1 VRVEQEDEGHSEV
14 AEGAQRPW
22 GHLDPAMARALEPE
36 LPSLADECIAE
47 IGRTIA
53 EYRRP
58 LEGSFG
64 QGLRAGVQRALQ
76 QFVDRVGH
84 PEEPDPPSF
93 EVYRELGRGELR
105 AGRGLDALQAAYR
118 LGARLSWRRL
128 SAVARAQ
135 GADAATVSLLAE
147 AIFAHIE
154 AISASSIEGYAQAQ
168 AERAGERERRRRRV
182 VRLLL
187 ESEEPL
193 EERTLLGAALEAGWE
208 LPATLAALA
217 CGLQDASRLAA
228 SIGGEAIGARMDEL
242 TCVLIPEPD
251 APGRREQ
258 IVRALERVAADAPWC
273 AALGPGVSRSGVR
286 LSFARARETLLLHQR
301 AILAG
306 GGLLVSSEHLLP
318 MLLHADPAIG
328 SELVRRRLEPLLGL
342 SDPARRRLGQT
353 LLSWLRH
360 QGSIVPVALELSI
373 HRQTVRYRLG
383 QLRELFGSD
392 LDDPE
397 ARLEI
402 ELALRIARAQE
413 IPTIEEHQ

>member
-1 VRVEQEDEGHSEV
+1 MEQKTEDSPDVSE
-14 AEGAQRPW
+14 AAPRPW
-22 GHLDPAMARALEPE
+22 GRLDPAMARALEPE

-64 QGLRAGVQRALQ
+64 RGLRAGVQRALQ
-76 QFVDRVGH
+76 QFVDRVGR
-84 PEEPDPPSF
+84 PEELDPPSF

-135 GADAATVSLLAE
+135 GADAATISLLAE

-154 AISASSIEGYAQAQ
+154 EISASSIEGYAQAQ

-182 VRLLL
+182 VRLLV

-193 EERTLLGAALEAGWE
+193 DERTLLGAALDAGWE
-208 LPATLAALA
+208 LPGRLAALA
-217 CGLQDASRLAA
+217 CELDDAAHLAA

-242 TCVLIPEPD
+242 TCVLVPEPD
-251 APGRREQ
+251 APGRHEQ
-258 IVRALERVAADAPWC
+258 IGRALARVAGDERWC
-273 AALGPGVSRSGVR
+273 AALGPSGSRSGAR
-286 LSFARARETLLLHQR
+286 LSFARAKRALSLQQR
-301 AILAG
+301 G
-306 GGLLVSSEHLLP
+306 VVSGQGLLISSEHLLA
-318 MLLHADPAIG
+318 MLLHADLAIG
-328 SELVRRRLEPLLGL
+328 SELVQGRLEPLLAL
-342 SDPARRRLGQT
+342 SDPARERLGQT

-360 QGSIVPVALELSI
+360 QGSIVPVALELNI

-397 ARLEI
+397 MRLEI
-402 ELALRIARAQE
+402 ELALRIARDGEAHTLE
-413 IPTIEEHQ
+413 GHQ